1 MHAQMQ
7 SRRELFDVYVRDF
20 HQMSGVKEKHL
31 EELRAIDRILEAKAR
46 ITALVAADLNR
57 GLKSPAGA
65 RAKLTA
71 EQTLRLAVLK
81 QLKGWTYRELEER
94 VDQTPAL
101 RLFARFYGGSVPDFS
116 TIERAIKRIGP
127 ETWQAINDALVEYA
141 VEKKVESGATPRTDT
156 TVIETDIAPPSF

>member
-31 EELRAIDRILEAKAR
+31 EELQAIDRILEAKAR

-71 EQTLRLAVLK
+71 E
-81 QLKGWTYRELEER
+81 
-94 VDQTPAL
+94 
-101 RLFARFYGGSVPDFS
+101 
-116 TIERAIKRIGP
+116 RAIKRIGP
-127 ETWQAINDALVEYA
+127 ETWQAINDALVQYA
-141 VEKKVESGATPRTDT
+141 VEKKVESGAASGRAICSRSRPRSWPWSP
-156 TVIETDIAPPSF
+156 AAG